1 MSVPIEDYALIGDCE
16 TAALVSKNGS
26 IDWLCFPRF
35 DSPACFAAL
44 LGAEDNG
51 FWSLSPS
58 GENVRVTRRYRNDT
72 LILETEFQTETG
84 TAVLIDFMPLRDGTS
99 DLMRIVEGKSGT
111 VAFDMELNLRF
122 DYGRTVPWVTHGKDG
137 GITAI
142 AGPDRLTLNCAVPLE
157 GRGMSTVGSFQVAA
171 V

>member
-1 MSVPIEDYALIGDCE
+1 
-16 TAALVSKNGS
+16 
-26 IDWLCFPRF
+26 
-35 DSPACFAAL
+35 
-44 LGAEDNG
+44 DNG

-84 TAVLIDFMPLRDGTS
+84 TAVLIDFMPLRYGTS

-122 DYGRTVPWVTHGKDG
+122 DYGRTVPWVT
-137 GITAI
+137 
-142 AGPDRLTLNCAVPLE
+142 
-157 GRGMSTVGSFQVAA
+157 
-171 V
+171 